1 MPSPIGHAIAGFA
14 TAWAAD
20 LFPGDRAS
28 AIPPADASLYVR
40 AGNGLTLACAALAMA
55 PDLDLLMAGHRTVTH
70 SVGATFFVALFA
82 TAMAVNARGPV
93 LRVAV
98 TCAAAYA
105 SHLLLDWL
113 GADTSR
119 PYGLRVLW
127 PFSDAYYISGL
138 DIFRQTARRYI
149 TTPSV
154 IEQNLL
160 AVAQEIAILAPIA
173 AALWL
178 VRVKTLA
185 RLAAEMSSGDH
196 PAQ

>member
-1 MPSPIGHAIAGFA
+1 MPSPIGHALAGFA

-20 LFPGDRAS
+20 LVPGDRPS
-28 AIPPADASLYVR
+28 RIPPAAASLYVR
-40 AGNGLTLACAALAMA
+40 AGNGLALTCAALAMA
-55 PDLDLLMAGHRTVTH
+55 PDLDLLMAGHRTLTH
-70 SVGATFFVALFA
+70 SIGAIFFVALFA
-82 TAMAVNARGPV
+82 AAMAVHARRPV
-93 LRVAV
+93 LRVAL

-113 GADTSR
+113 GADSSR
-119 PYGLRVLW
+119 PYGLRALW

-138 DIFRQTARRYI
+138 DIFRQTARKDI

-173 AALWL
+173 IALWL
-178 VRVKTLA
+178 VRVKALA
-185 RLAAEMSSGDH
+185 RLATEMSGGDH
-196 PAQ
+196 PTQ